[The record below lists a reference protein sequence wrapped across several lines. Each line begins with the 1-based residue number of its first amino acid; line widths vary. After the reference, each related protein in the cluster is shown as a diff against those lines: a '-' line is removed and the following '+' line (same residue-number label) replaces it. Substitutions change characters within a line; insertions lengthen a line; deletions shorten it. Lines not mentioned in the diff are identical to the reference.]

1 MAMMRKYDYRCLDG
15 HVFERTVDSECPP
28 QLCFCG
34 NKAEVV
40 WIKFPGTLAHSNAQR
55 FDPVTVFKKPD
66 GTYCLPGRSNDPTPA
81 GMQRVELNSAS
92 AVRRFEK
99 EENSRVKRLKE
110 ESLERE
116 DLFFSPF
123 KKARRDLLRQQV
135 EGSMPINRPDGKKIY
150 HKFSGAGREF
160 AEVAMKKSDE
170 RSSLSQK
177 ACKFNPN
184 FHVQAFSMDSGNR
197 LPFNDIDTGLKD
209 RK

>member
-1 MAMMRKYDYRCLDG
+1 
-15 HVFERTVDSECPP
+15 
-28 QLCFCG
+28 
-34 NKAEVV
+34 V

-66 GTYCLPGRSNDPTPA
+66 GTYAFPGRSNDPTPY

-116 DLFFSPF
+116 DRVFTPL
-123 KKARRDLLRQQV
+123 KKQRREALQKQMA
-135 EGSMPINRPDGKKIY
+135 S
-150 HKFSGAGREF
+150 FSGLGRKF
-160 AEVAMKKSDE
+160 AEVAMAKSDQ
-170 RSSLSQK
+170 RPSLSQK
-177 ACKFNPN
+177 ACKFEPN

-197 LPFNDIDTGLKD
+197 LPFNDVDTGLKD